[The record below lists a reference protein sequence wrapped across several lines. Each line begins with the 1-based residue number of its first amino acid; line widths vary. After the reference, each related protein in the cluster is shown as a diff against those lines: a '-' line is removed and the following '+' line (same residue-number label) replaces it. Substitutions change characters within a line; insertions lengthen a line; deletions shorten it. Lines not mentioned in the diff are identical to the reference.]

1 MLRELWPL
9 PFALALVTSCG
20 SGRSDLVANE
30 SCDGPPGL
38 YVDASCRELA
48 PALLAY
54 TPRFGLWA
62 DGADKER
69 YALVPSGYRI
79 DTSRPDDWVFPKGT
93 TFYKTFLSDGTKLE
107 TRIVT
112 KLTDGAGLAAWDMR
126 AYAWN
131 AEQTQAVD
139 VTDAPSEAR
148 SNVLGTAHD
157 IPNRAQCR
165 ECHGAAADVI
175 NGFSAVQLASASP
188 IDLGRLIEMDVVGAP
203 ETLSA
208 GSSSNGRDV
217 ASRVALYL
225 NANCAHCHRYSGAS
239 ERAKCAT
246 AACLSGLRLKATFGT
261 TTLEETDLYRTA
273 VGRLA
278 FFPGIPQASCRVLPG
293 HPDQSVLLQRM
304 LRRGEPAQM
313 PRIATELVDDEG
325 VSLLTEWIN
334 GLPGA
339 GRECLR

>member
-1 MLRELWPL
+1 MAMLRELWPL
-9 PFALALVTSCG
+9 AFALALVTSCG
-20 SGRSDLVANE
+20 SARSDLVANE

-38 YVDASCRELA
+38 YLDASCRELA
-48 PALLAY
+48 PPLLAY
-54 TPRFGLWA
+54 APRVGLWA

-69 YALVPSGYRI
+69 HVLLPSGDRI

-93 TFYKTFLSDGTKLE
+93 TFYKTFLAGGTKLE
-107 TRIVT
+107 TRVLT

-139 VTDAPSEAR
+139 VTDAPPEVR
-148 SNVLGTAHD
+148 SNVLGTGHD
-157 IPNRAQCR
+157 IPNEAQCR
-165 ECHGAAADVI
+165 ECHGAAADVA
-175 NGFSAVQLASASP
+175 FSAVQLVSASP
-188 IDLGRLIEMDVVGAP
+188 VDLGRLIEMDLVSAP

-208 GSSSNGRDV
+208 ESSSNGRDL
-217 ASRVALYL
+217 ASEVALYL

-246 AACLSGLRLKATFGT
+246 PACLSGLRLRATFGT

-273 VGRLA
+273 VARLA

-293 HPDQSVLLQRM
+293 RPDHSVLLQRM

-313 PRIATELVDDEG
+313 PRIASELVDVEG
-325 VSLLTEWIN
+325 VSLLTKWIN
-334 GLPGA
+334 GLPRA
-339 GRECLR
+339 GGDCLR